1 MAAPNPTVEIVV
13 EHAASSI
20 GEGPHW
26 DDKDNKLL
34 YVDILDNNVHRLDV
48 ETKEQDTATLGESW
62 SLMVMLSQVP
72 LPCMSEEGLIMYCDA
87 EQSVSTIE
95 VSLGILGITTVGLPV
110 AVQKL
115 LSQAR
120 K

>member
-1 MAAPNPTVEIVV
+1 MILQRSSHVFQAKGLLELNAISNMAAPNPTVEILV

-48 ETKEQDTATLGESW
+48 ETKEQDTATLGESCSW
-62 SLMVMLSQVP
+62 MVSRLSQVP
-72 LPCMSEEGLIMYCDA
+72 LTCISEKGSIMYCDA
-87 EQSVSTIE
+87 EH
-95 VSLGILGITTVGLPV
+95 
-110 AVQKL
+110 
-115 LSQAR
+115 LSALSR
-120 K
+120 FL